1 MASYLDKIAS
11 ILRTDK
17 KMLHNLSE
25 RMGVVAGHDDVIER
39 IGNQNDEVIRD
50 RLLTLGIA
58 LGASAKGVY
67 DSLISKIESDDNKIF
82 EAFNRPVCHSP
93 TDCQS
98 ILVEAKKI
106 SGTPKGFFLKL
117 DKARE
122 FLEKEPPKFILEYLG
137 YTTVSEMLAK
147 EDIFEV
153 YSALRFLE
161 SPEWLNT
168 VFFKHY
174 QSVTPH
180 DFEVRDVELRALGE
194 KWIEAAKKFVAKKYH
209 NISHLKE
216 LGVVFVIPISLGIS
230 GELIRMLSLI
240 FHYLHEVPFYSDIF
254 RMLAEKSNQF
264 SADLISLL
272 RGDVFENRLI
282 PSDKAQWLVIQR
294 YLAKDDKNDWRL
306 FVPHINPE
314 ALHWLRAEED
324 IVKLESVIGSKGN
337 KDGLSFWHNLDWVG
351 DYFKDESGIDI
362 LVSFNLVDTAM
373 SLVQEKDMIKYLYH
387 HQEAL
392 WNKIFIEYLGLA
404 ELEKKAKENIFK
416 GWFEI

>member
-1 MASYLDKIAS
+1 MIGYLDKIAS

-17 KMLHNLSE
+17 RMLQNLSE
-25 RMGVVAGHDDVIER
+25 RMKIVAGHDDVIER
-39 IGNQNDEVIRD
+39 IGRQNEEMIKD

-58 LGASAKGVY
+58 RTASAKEAY
-67 DSLISKIESDDNKIF
+67 ETLISKIEADDNKIF
-82 EAFNRPVCHSP
+82 EAFNRPVCHSR

-106 SGTPKGFFLKL
+106 AGTPKGLFLKL
-117 DKARE
+117 DKARG
-122 FLEKEPPKFILEYLG
+122 FLEKEPPKLILKYLG
-137 YTTVSEMLAK
+137 YKTVSEMLAK

-161 SPEWLNT
+161 STEWLNNI
-168 VFFKHY
+168 FFKQY
-174 QSVTPH
+174 EAVTPD
-180 DFEVRDVELRALGE
+180 DFEERDVELRALGE
-194 KWIEAAKKFVAKKYH
+194 KWIEATKKFVQKKYH

-240 FHYLHEVPFYSDIF
+240 FHYLHEVPFYSDLF
-254 RMLAEKSNQF
+254 KMRAKNSRNF
-264 SADLISLL
+264 ARDLISLL
-272 RGDVFENRLI
+272 RGDVLENRL
-282 PSDKAQWLVIQR
+282 PLSDKAQWLVIQR
-294 YLAKDDKNDWRL
+294 YLAKDDENDWRL

-324 IVKLESVIGSKGN
+324 IAKLEGIVGAEGK
-337 KDGLSFWHNLDWVG
+337 KAGLKFWHNLDWVG
-351 DYFKDESGIDI
+351 DFFKDETGIDV

-373 SLVQEKDMIKYLYH
+373 SLVQEKDMVKYLYH

-392 WNKIFIEYLGLA
+392 WNKIFTEYFSIE